1 MLEPQRIT
9 ASIIADTKNANSPRE
24 LISVTPDQLV
34 SDALALMNERG
45 VTQMPVIEDHRAVG
59 SLRESGVLTKLL
71 ADRDLLNATVADIMD
86 ASFPVLGTDAT
97 YGEIQNK
104 LRKHPAVLIED
115 FKRITGIITRGDL
128 LELPRQ

>member
-24 LISVTPDQLV
+24 LISVTPDHLV
-34 SDALALMNERG
+34 SDALAMMNERG

-71 ADRDLLNATVADIMD
+71 ADRDLLNAKVADIMD
-86 ASFPVLGTDAT
+86 ASFPVLEADAT
-97 YGEIQNK
+97 YNEIKTK
-104 LRKHPAVLIED
+104 LQKHPAVLIED

-128 LELPRQ
+128 LELPRL

>member
-9 ASIIADTKNANSPRE
+9 ASIIADTKNSGAPRE
-24 LISVTPDQLV
+24 LISVNPEHLV

-45 VTQMPVIEDHRAVG
+45 ITQLPVIEDHRAVG

-71 ADRDLLNATVADIMD
+71 ADRDLLNAKVADIMD
-86 ASFPVLGTDAT
+86 ASFPVLGADAT
-97 YGEIQNK
+97 YNEIKTK
-104 LRKHPAVLIED
+104 LQKHPAVLIED

-128 LELPRQ
+128 LELPRL

>member
-24 LISVTPDQLV
+24 LISVTPDDLV
-34 SDALALMNERG
+34 SDALAIMNERG
-45 VTQMPVIEDHRAVG
+45 VTQLPVIEDHRAVG

-71 ADRDLLNATVADIMD
+71 ADRDLLNAKVADIMD
-86 ASFPVLGTDAT
+86 ASFPVLEADAT
-97 YGEIQNK
+97 YNEIKTK
-104 LRKHPAVLIED
+104 LQKHPAVLIED

-128 LELPRQ
+128 LELPRL